1 MASFKSALFVAIVS
15 FGVFSIQPAAGQDNV
30 ALNLW
35 LDVAQ
40 SLTEDTL
47 TEIGKIPPPT
57 IQIPAILP
65 RPAQPAQP
73 CPPAAQPVIISAP
86 APVPAIPAVPAPPAP
101 APVQPS
107 LPQQIY
113 YYLVQSGNSP
123 SGSPVVIQARPPPS
137 TPAPTAAPTAAPTP
151 APPATT
157 AAPCGPCGPKP
168 CEPEKVRIVVVS
180 DCDDKP
186 SKSSE
191 SESSEETKVI
201 IPVRSSKRAHHY
213 RN

>member
-1 MASFKSALFVAIVS
+1 MASFKSALFVAIIS
-15 FGVFSIQPAAGQDNV
+15 FGVFSIQTAAGQDNV

-47 TEIGKIPPPT
+47 TEISKIPPQT

-65 RPAQPAQP
+65 GPAQPAQPAQP

-86 APVPAIPAVPAPPAP
+86 APVPATPAVPAPAAP

-123 SGSPVVIQARPPPS
+123 SGSPVVIQARPPS
-137 TPAPTAAPTAAPTP
+137 TPAPTAAPTAAP
-151 APPATT
+151 PATT
-157 AAPCGPCGPKP
+157 PAPCGPCGPKP

-201 IPVRSSKRAHHY
+201 VPVRSSKRAHLY